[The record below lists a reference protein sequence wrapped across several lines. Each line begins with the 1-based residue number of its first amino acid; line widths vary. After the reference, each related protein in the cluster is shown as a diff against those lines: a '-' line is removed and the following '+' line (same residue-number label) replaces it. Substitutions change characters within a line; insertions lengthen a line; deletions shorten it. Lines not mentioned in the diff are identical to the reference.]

1 MKRLLLGTFA
11 LAFVAIACDNT
22 STSPAVADYSAVP
35 KTDGVFGENPPPP
48 PIDSGSVGYAQ
59 DSQGN
64 ILFTVNFNLT
74 YFLDKPNNAGWLRF
88 NRDDD
93 ETTDIANSAAIRMQG
108 GLFSGK
114 GIIKVFRSGD
124 VLTIDL
130 SKVNYDGTSF
140 DTCPAPGSLEKGT
153 CFGATL
159 NGDGITLTTR
169 DGAKLNP
176 TFIIGPDRSRGE
188 CTITTTDTCLIS
200 SGD

>member
-11 LAFVAIACDNT
+11 LAFVAIVCDNT
-22 STSPAVADYSAVP
+22 TTSPAVAGNSIAP
-35 KTDGVFGENPPPP
+35 LTDGVFGENPPPP
-48 PIDSGSVGYAQ
+48 PIDTGSVGSAQ
-59 DSQGN
+59 DSQN
-64 ILFTVNFNLT
+64 NTLLQVSFSLT
-74 YFLDKPNNAGWLRF
+74 YMLNKPDNSGWLKF

-93 ETTDIANSAAIRMQG
+93 PNTDITNSAAIRMQG
-108 GLFSGK
+108 GVYSGK
-114 GIIKVFRSGD
+114 GIIKVFQGGN

-140 DTCPAPGSLEKGT
+140 DTCPAPGSLEKGS
-153 CFGATL
+153 CFGVTL
-159 NGDGITLTTR
+159 NGDGISLTTK
-169 DGAKLNP
+169 DGRKISP